1 MTDQT
6 VPEIS
11 EQERKEWIN
20 QQLQKANKHLAE
32 NGIVVSTVD
41 EKVSRYLL
49 PFFAVWKVKASDNKF
64 YWALSGDLPA
74 DFIAGDNAKNAR
86 EALRHFALSWQI
98 KAENLVRSGIADQTQ
113 MQFAGILQNRAEK
126 LHDFA
131 EEDAIWRN

>member
-1 MTDQT
+1 MTDET
-6 VPEIS
+6 VPAIS
-11 EQERKEWIN
+11 EQERKAWIN
-20 QQLQKANKHLAE
+20 EQLQKANKHLAE

-41 EKVSRYLL
+41 ETVSRYLL
-49 PFFAVWKVKASDNKF
+49 PFFAVWKVKANDKKV
-64 YWALSGDLPA
+64 YWVLSGDLPA

-98 KAENLVRSGIADQTQ
+98 KAENLVRSGVADQTQ

-131 EEDAIWRN
+131 EEDAIWRG

>member
-1 MTDQT
+1 MTDET
-6 VPEIS
+6 VPAIS
-11 EQERKEWIN
+11 EQERKTWIN
-20 QQLQKANKHLAE
+20 EQLQKANKHLAE

-41 EKVSRYLL
+41 ETVSRYLL
-49 PFFAVWKVKASDNKF
+49 PFFAVWKVKANDKKV
-64 YWALSGDLPA
+64 YWVLSGDLPA

-98 KAENLVRSGIADQTQ
+98 KAENLARSGVADQTQ

-131 EEDAIWRN
+131 EEDAIWRS